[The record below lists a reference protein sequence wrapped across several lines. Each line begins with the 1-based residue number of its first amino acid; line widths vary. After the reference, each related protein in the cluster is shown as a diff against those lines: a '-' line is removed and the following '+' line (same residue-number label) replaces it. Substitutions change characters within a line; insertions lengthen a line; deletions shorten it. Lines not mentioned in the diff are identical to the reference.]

1 MELNSWPTI
10 VAMETKK
17 SYEKCSLTLFLHI
30 LTNTISCRLWWS
42 YSFWQETPTLR
53 WVQSRY
59 CVCIC
64 LSVCM
69 CVCVCV
75 CICFDVRVW
84 TVSVCVYVSEYIC
97 VCVCTCEGR
106 FYMRVLKCLWTID
119 SQPMFRKPHAA
130 PKHPLNG
137 PQRSFN

>member
-1 MELNSWPTI
+1 MFLDLISSHIDKHNLLPPMMVI
-10 VAMETKK
+10 QLLARNANA
-17 SYEKCSLTLFLHI
+17 TLGTVKVL
-30 LTNTISCRLWWS
+30 
-42 YSFWQETPTLR
+42 
-53 WVQSRY
+53 
-59 CVCIC
+59 CVY
-64 LSVCM
+64 LLECM
-69 CVCVCV
+69 YVCVCV
-75 CICFDVRVW
+75 YICFDVRVW